1 MSKDSS
7 NNNNNSNNIEN
18 LKEAQTFFK
27 KLITDSKSVFHAVE
41 KINETLLNKAKKS
54 YSKDK
59 VFVKLY
65 KELDNK
71 NI

>member
-7 NNNNNSNNIEN
+7 NNNNNNNNIEH
-18 LKEAQTFFK
+18 LKEAKTFFK

-41 KINETLLNKAKKS
+41 KINKTLLNKAKKS
-54 YSKDK
+54 YSKHK